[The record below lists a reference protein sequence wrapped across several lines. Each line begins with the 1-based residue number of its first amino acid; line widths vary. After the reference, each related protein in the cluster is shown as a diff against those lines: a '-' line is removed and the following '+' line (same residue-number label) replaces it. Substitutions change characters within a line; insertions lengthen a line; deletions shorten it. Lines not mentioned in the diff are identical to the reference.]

1 MFKTLLARNVQLKA
15 VFLSP
20 GAVCDPGALDYEIT
34 VAGLYQHLSI
44 KQDIIDEYQGITF
57 IIL

>member
-20 GAVCDPGALDYEIT
+20 GTVCDPGAVGYEIN
-34 VAGLYQHLSI
+34 VAGLYKHL
-44 KQDIIDEYQGITF
+44 
-57 IIL
+57 